1 MILYDGLPQ
10 EYINLNHDVSNST
23 KLKRIILDIFIRNVN
38 VIYHFKVRMIYLTLN
53 TCLFKINSF

>member
-23 KLKRIILDIFIRNVN
+23 KLKRIISDIFVRNVN
-38 VIYHFKVRMIYLTLN
+38 IIYRFKVRMIYLT
-53 TCLFKINSF
+53 